1 MKKDVVVL
9 GIHNGHNASAALVK
23 NGSVVAAIQEERLV
37 NEKNY
42 SGTPRNSIR
51 KVFEIANIQPDEV
64 DLIAIASL
72 VQTHIPLKERPLH
85 VKLYE
90 RYAFLFKT
98 HRMRK
103 LLINFIH
110 KRMNMEEII
119 DVLKELG
126 IEKKELMFVEHHF
139 AHAACAYYQR
149 PWDDETLVLTLDG
162 AGDGLSASVN
172 IGHDFNIQRLAA
184 TTAYNSPS
192 NVFYSEITGY
202 LGLKRWD
209 HEYKVMGMAPYGIAE
224 DCIDEIRKIVRVN
237 PKKPLEFEN
246 TIGAYVIYVQK
257 KLRNMLA
264 EKRFDNI
271 SAATQKHF
279 EDILTE
285 WVRNA
290 IEETGLSKICCAGG
304 AFLNVKANKVLRE
317 MEEVEDIFFYPAAG
331 DEGIAVGAAM
341 ESYYR
346 FCEREGIKPKKEKL
360 GSIYY
365 GMEYNNEYIENIMK
379 ETGWIEKAVYIDEIE
394 EEIGEMIASG
404 AIIARFN
411 GGVEWGPR
419 ALGNRSIL
427 ADPRDLRVIRK
438 LNFAIKHRDF
448 WMPFAPSVL
457 DERKEDYFIDARFA
471 PYMTEAFDTIPDKD
485 EIIAGLH
492 PRDRTGRPQIVN
504 NWNEGYRKVLK
515 TFEEIT
521 GVGGVLNTS
530 FNIHG
535 YPIVGTPEIAIDTLE
550 KSGLDGLAIG
560 NWLIMKRMGYGRE

>member
-1 MKKDVVVL
+1 MKKNIIVL
-9 GIHNGHNASAALVK
+9 GVHDGHNASATLVK

-51 KVFEIANIQPDEV
+51 KVFEIANIHPSDV

-72 VQTHIPLKERPLH
+72 VRTHAPLKERPIH
-85 VKLYE
+85 VRLYE
-90 RYAFLFKT
+90 RYAFLFKG
-98 HRMRK
+98 HSINR
-103 LLINFIH
+103 LLINFLH
-110 KRMNMEEII
+110 KRRDMEETIGI
-119 DVLKELG
+119 LKELG
-126 IEKKELMFVEHHF
+126 IENKEILFVEHHF

-162 AGDGLSASVN
+162 AGDGLCASVN
-172 IGHDFNIQRLAA
+172 IGHDSTIERIAS

-224 DCIDEIRKIVRVN
+224 DCIDEIGKIVRVN

-257 KLRNMLA
+257 KLRKMLA

-279 EDILTE
+279 EDILAD

-290 IEETGLSKICCAGG
+290 IEETGLSKICCGGG

-317 MEEVEDIFFYPAAG
+317 LEEVDNIFFYPAAG

-341 ESYYR
+341 EGYYR
-346 FCEREGIKPKKEKL
+346 SCEREGTKPNREKL
-360 GSIYY
+360 GPIYY
-365 GMEYNNEYIENIMK
+365 GMEYDNDYIK
-379 ETGWIEKAVYIDEIE
+379 DVLKRTGWIEKAEYVDDIE
-394 EEIGEMIASG
+394 EEVGEFITNNKVIAL
-404 AIIARFN
+404 FN
-411 GGVEWGPR
+411 GRVEWGPR

-427 ADPRDLRVIRK
+427 ADPRDLRVIGK
-438 LNFAIKHRDF
+438 LNFAVKQRDF
-448 WMPFAPSVL
+448 WMPFTPSIL
-457 DERKEDYFIDARFA
+457 EERAEDYLLDYRFA
-471 PYMTEAFDTIPDKD
+471 PYMIEAFDTNEKAD
-485 EIIAGLH
+485 EIIAALH
-492 PRDRTGRPQIVN
+492 PRDKTARPQIVN
-504 NWNEGYRKVLK
+504 SWTPNYKKILK
-515 TFEEIT
+515 TFEGIT

-530 FNIHG
+530 FNLHG
-535 YPIVGTPEIAIDTLE
+535 YPIVGTPEIALWTFENSELN
-550 KSGLDGLAIG
+550 GLAIG
-560 NWLIMKRMGYGRE
+560 NWLVRK

>member
-1 MKKDVVVL
+1 MKKEIVVL

-51 KVFEIANIQPDEV
+51 KVFEIANIHPDEV

-72 VQTHIPLKERPLH
+72 VQTHIPLKERPFH

-98 HRMRK
+98 HKMRK
-103 LLINFIH
+103 LLINFLH
-110 KRMNMEEII
+110 KSMNMEEII

-162 AGDGLSASVN
+162 AGDGLCASVN
-172 IGHDFNIQRLAA
+172 IGHDFNIERVAA

-224 DCIDEIRKIVRVN
+224 DCIDEIRRIVRVN

-257 KLRNMLA
+257 KLSKMLA

-285 WVRNA
+285 WMRNA

-317 MEEVEDIFFYPAAG
+317 MEEVDDIFFYPAAG

-346 FCEREGIKPKKEKL
+346 FCEREGITSRRERL
-360 GSIYY
+360 GPIYY
-365 GMEYNNEYIENIMK
+365 GMEYNNDYIEGTLKNAGWLEKAEYIGN
-379 ETGWIEKAVYIDEIE
+379 VE
-394 EEIGEMIASG
+394 EEVGELIASNKV
-404 AIIARFN
+404 IAVFN
-411 GGVEWGPR
+411 GCVEWGPR

-427 ADPRDLRVIRK
+427 ADPRGLRVIRK

-448 WMPFAPSVL
+448 WMPFTPSIL
-457 DERKEDYFIDARFA
+457 EERAEDYLQDYRFA
-471 PYMTEAFDTIPDKD
+471 PYMIEAFDTNEKAD
-485 EIIAGLH
+485 EIIAALH
-492 PRDRTGRPQIVN
+492 PRDKTARPQVVN
-504 NWNEGYRKVLK
+504 NWNPNYKRILK
-515 TFEEIT
+515 SFEDIT

-530 FNIHG
+530 FNLHG
-535 YPIVGTPEIAIDTLE
+535 YPLVGTPETALWTFE
-550 KSGLDGLAIG
+550 NSGLDGLAIG
-560 NWLIMKRMGYGRE
+560 NWLVSK